1 MATRWVRAI
10 IGGIV
15 GVFAGAAAAFPLLF
29 AVGPATVFNDELQSP
44 KLQAVWNEL
53 EPLPL
58 MVSNPLAFAGLLAVV
73 GVAHGLVFAVVAGGL
88 PVDRVRR
95 GLAFGF
101 IVWLMSHLFF
111 ELNAPFA
118 LLGEPLPLVGVELGV
133 QLVGALVE
141 GIVVSFI
148 YGWHRQPDV
157 EGAR

>member
-1 MATRWVRAI
+1 MATRWLRAI

-29 AVGPATVFNDELQSP
+29 AVGPVTIFNDELQSP

-58 MVSNPLAFAGLLAVV
+58 MVSNPLAFAGLLAIV
-73 GVAHGLVFAVVAGGL
+73 GVAHG
-88 PVDRVRR
+88 
-95 GLAFGF
+95 
-101 IVWLMSHLFF
+101 LFF

-133 QLVGALVE
+133 QLVGAMVE

-157 EGAR
+157 EASH